1 MKLFAVTKIFSLFD
15 TRSKV
20 MALLLVFMILIGVVL
35 EMLGIGAVIPLVAL
49 FASPNPLE
57 TSKAL
62 KRAHDWLGPE
72 SEVQFVT
79 WILIGAILLYIIK
92 NIYLFALAYLQN
104 RFILNKQYQLG
115 SRLFRG
121 YLHSPY
127 EFHLKHNSSELL
139 RNIKLVGE
147 MMNLVFTPMIICFT
161 EFMVVT
167 GVVFLLVWVDP
178 ISAFSITLSAGIFLG
193 VYYWF
198 SRKIVRKLGKDSK
211 YHEGKTYQQIYQ
223 SLNAIKELK
232 VSGKEGFFSEVFSR
246 HLWGFTYA
254 NCTSTL
260 IGSWGRYLVE
270 GMTVSSILGVMVFF
284 LNSAK
289 SLSAMLVTFSLFM
302 VAAMRIIPSVNR
314 LNWAFTT
321 MGYATPIVGEAF
333 SHLKKSE
340 KLVAEVLNG
349 RTAESIL
356 YDGQIEFRNVSHKY
370 ENSDNL
376 SLDSFSLKI
385 PKKSIVALVGAS
397 GAGKSTAL
405 SLIAGLLKPTSG
417 DVLVDGKDIHRA
429 LFSWQQQIGYVP
441 QSIYL
446 LDDTVRN
453 NVAFGVQEDNVSEDK
468 VWEVLRLAQLDSFVK
483 ELPNGLDAI
492 IGENGVRFS
501 GGQRQRIGIAR
512 ALYGEPKVLIMD
524 EATAALDNET
534 ERSFMA
540 DVESFRGERTII
552 WTAHRITSI
561 KNCDIIFFL
570 KHGRMIASGTYDSLL
585 SESVEFRQM
594 VQG

>member
-1 MKLFAVTKIFSLFD
+1 MKLAIISKLFYLFD

-20 MALLLVFMILIGVVL
+20 IALLLVFMILIGVAL
-35 EMLGIGAVIPLVAL
+35 EMIGIGVIIPLVAL

-57 TSKAL
+57 TSKML

-72 SEVQFVT
+72 SEIQFVT
-79 WILIGAILLYIIK
+79 WILTGTILFYIIK
-92 NIYLFALAYLQN
+92 NIYLLALTYLQK
-104 RFILNKQYQLG
+104 RFTMNKQYQLG
-115 SRLFRG
+115 SRLFRS
-121 YLHSPY
+121 YMHSPY
-127 EFHLKHNSSELL
+127 TFHLKHNSSELL
-139 RNIKLVGE
+139 RNIKLVAVT
-147 MMNLVFTPMIICFT
+147 MNLVFTPMIICFT
-161 EFMVVT
+161 ELMVVT
-167 GVVFLLVWVDP
+167 GVVLLLVWVDL
-178 ISAFSITLSAGIFLG
+178 ISAFTITLSAGIFLG
-193 VYYWF
+193 GYYWF
-198 SRKIVRKLGKDSK
+198 SRKTMRKLGEDSK
-211 YHEGKTYQQIYQ
+211 YHEGKTYQQVYQ
-223 SLNAIKELK
+223 SLNAIKEVK
-232 VSGKEGFFSEVFSR
+232 VSGKEGFFCEAFSR

-254 NCTSTL
+254 NCISAL
-260 IGSWGRYLVE
+260 IGFMGRYLVE
-270 GMTVSSILGVMVFF
+270 GITISSILGVMIFF
-284 LNSAK
+284 LNSGK
-289 SLSAMLVTFSLFM
+289 SLDAILVTFSLFA

-321 MGYATPIVGEAF
+321 IGYGTPSLDEVF
-333 SHLKKSE
+333 SHLNKNE
-340 KLVAEVLNG
+340 KFVAEVLNG
-349 RTAESIL
+349 RTAENIL
-356 YDGQIEFRNVSHKY
+356 FDGQIELRNVSHKY
-370 ENSDNL
+370 ANSEKL

-405 SLIAGLLKPTSG
+405 SLISGLLKPTNG
-417 DVLVDGKDIHRA
+417 DVLVDGKGIHRG

-441 QSIYL
+441 QSIYI

-453 NVAFGVQEDNVSEDK
+453 NVAFGVQEDYVSEDK
-468 VWEVLRLAQLDSFVK
+468 VWEVLGLAQLGSFVK
-483 ELPNGLDAI
+483 GLPNGLDTL

-534 ERSFMA
+534 ERAFMD
-540 DVESFRGERTII
+540 DVESLRRECTVI

-570 KHGRMIASGTYDSLL
+570 NHGRMIASGTYDSLL
-585 SESVEFRQM
+585 AESVEFRQM

>member
-1 MKLFAVTKIFSLFD
+1 
-15 TRSKV
+15 
-20 MALLLVFMILIGVVL
+20 MILIGVVF
-35 EMLGIGAVIPLVAL
+35 EMLGIGVIIPLVSL

-57 TSKAL
+57 TSKIL

-72 SEVQFVT
+72 SEIQFVT
-79 WILIGAILLYIIK
+79 WVLIGAILLYIIK

-104 RFILNKQYQLG
+104 RFTMNKQYQLG
-115 SRLFRG
+115 SRLFLS
-121 YLHSPY
+121 YLHSSC
-127 EFHLKHNSSELL
+127 EFHLKHNSSELI
-139 RNIKLVGE
+139 RNIKLVAVTI
-147 MMNLVFTPMIICFT
+147 NLVFTPMIICFT
-161 EFMVVT
+161 ELMVVM
-167 GVVFLLVWVDP
+167 GVVLLLVWVDP
-178 ISAFSITLSAGIFLG
+178 ISAFTITSSSGIFLG
-193 VYYWF
+193 GYYWF
-198 SRKIVRKLGKDSK
+198 SRKTVRKLGGDGK
-211 YHEGKTYQQIYQ
+211 YHEGKTYQQAYQ
-223 SLNAIKELK
+223 SLNSIKEIK
-232 VSGKEGFFSEVFSR
+232 VSGKEGFFSEAFSR

-254 NCTSTL
+254 NCMSTM
-260 IGSWGRYLVE
+260 IGFMGRYLVE
-270 GMTVSSILGVMVFF
+270 GITISSILGVMIFF
-284 LNSAK
+284 LNSGK
-289 SLSAMLVTFSLFM
+289 SLDGILITFSLFA
-302 VAAMRIIPSVNR
+302 VAAMRIIPSINR
-314 LNWAFTT
+314 LNWAFATI
-321 MGYATPIVGEAF
+321 GYGAPSLDEVF
-333 SHLKKSE
+333 SHLNKNE
-340 KLVAEVLNG
+340 KFDAEFLNE

-356 YDGQIEFRNVSHKY
+356 FDGQIELRNVSHKY
-370 ENSDNL
+370 ENAEKL

-397 GAGKSTAL
+397 GAGKSTVL
-405 SLIAGLLKPTSG
+405 SLISGLLKPTNG

-441 QSIYL
+441 QSIYI

-453 NVAFGVQEDNVSEDK
+453 NVAFGVQEDYVSEDK

-483 ELPNGLDAI
+483 ELPNGLDTLV
-492 IGENGVRFS
+492 GENGVRFS

-534 ERSFMA
+534 ERAFMD
-540 DVESFRGERTII
+540 DVGRLRSECTII